1 MKGTNKKKAIKKS
14 KAKGGASKRNKRSAL
29 HSGNATYNAWMA
41 QKAHRLPAGLP
52 GTARGKH
59 IPKDASC
66 ECGKCSNERIEAD
79 HA

>member
-1 MKGTNKKKAIKKS
+1 MKGNKAVKNKKKI
-14 KAKGGASKRNKRSAL
+14 KAKGGASKRSKRAHL

-66 ECGKCSNERIEAD
+66 ECGKCANERLEI
-79 HA
+79 